1 MITEIDFKTLESF
14 SAPHLNKKGHCDAL
28 IVRILSNAKCFLSH
42 GLCKTFAICEGEKI
56 KGVLCIYNSIATLS
70 VFSKPD
76 MTELCS
82 FLLAS
87 QVSQLECERKIARQV
102 SRTISLKRVDGDI
115 LYIDKPPE
123 AASDHKIYQT
133 QDIALFFDAAK
144 RANHNYKGHAYEDF
158 YCDVFYRSALP
169 ARLFLLKHE
178 GLDSATAAVMHRYE
192 NTSILSDVAVLPEK
206 RRRGLASAIV
216 TAAVREIIGQGDKI
230 VLFRT
235 AKEAKGLYK
244 KIGFKRERRFSLV
257 IFS

>member
-1 MITEIDFKTLESF
+1 MITEIDFRTLESL
-14 SAPHLNKKGHCDAL
+14 SAPHLSFKGHCDAL
-28 IVRILSNAKCFLSH
+28 LVRILSNANCFLSH
-42 GLCKTFAICEGEKI
+42 GLCKVFAICEGERL

-70 VFSKPD
+70 AFSKPD
-76 MTELCS
+76 LTELCS

-87 QVSQLECERKIARQV
+87 QVSQLECERKIARQ
-102 SRTISLKRVDGDI
+102 IAKILSLKKVDGDI
-115 LYIDKPPE
+115 LYIDKPPKAE
-123 AASDHKIYQT
+123 AMHNIYQT

-144 RANHNYKGHAYEDF
+144 RANHNYKGHAFEDF
-158 YCDVFYRSALP
+158 YCDVFYRSTLP

-178 GLDSATAAVMHRYE
+178 GQDSATAAVMHRYK

-216 TAAVREIIGQGDKI
+216 AEAVRQITSQGDKI

-244 KIGFKRERRFSLV
+244 KLGFKRERRFSLV